1 MKRPDEIYSKLNSFL
16 HNVDFKMSG
25 LKLND
30 IKKMVSE
37 KKIMYDHFADQRKS
51 DKWNSQIVLQPLDL
65 TLLPDY
71 ISKNKE
77 KFKDWLDI

>member
-1 MKRPDEIYSKLNSFL
+1 M
-16 HNVDFKMSG
+16 
-25 LKLND
+25 LKKIIIGTANFGTKYG
-30 IKKMVSE
+30 IERKIVSE

>member
-16 HNVDFKMSG
+16 HNVDFKLSG

>member
-1 MKRPDEIYSKLNSFL
+1 
-16 HNVDFKMSG
+16 MSG

-30 IKKMVSE
+30 IKKVVSE

-65 TLLPDY
+65 TLLRDY